1 MKDRMF
7 GIIGKIND
15 ALTVFGYS
23 IWKPVMERAGIETK
37 LTKST
42 EERIEYLANVI
53 RTIHEAGGIKEIRA
67 ALGGDDGDMDELAEA
82 LIRAGIVPPPG
93 VQILRIKITQA
104 PMGPA
109 PENVRSAWVG
119 TELLAVNLPPS
130 IGEEDFTTGQAGP
143 PRESYA
149 VLTESAI
156 AALQEKSPEAA
167 EWFYENVPPDLPVLT
182 FGANEVEIIT
192 ETD

>member
-1 MKDRMF
+1 
-7 GIIGKIND
+7 
-15 ALTVFGYS
+15 
-23 IWKPVMERAGIETK
+23 
-37 LTKST
+37 
-42 EERIEYLANVI
+42 
-53 RTIHEAGGIKEIRA
+53 
-67 ALGGDDGDMDELAEA
+67 
-82 LIRAGIVPPPG
+82 
-93 VQILRIKITQA
+93 
-104 PMGPA
+104 MGPA